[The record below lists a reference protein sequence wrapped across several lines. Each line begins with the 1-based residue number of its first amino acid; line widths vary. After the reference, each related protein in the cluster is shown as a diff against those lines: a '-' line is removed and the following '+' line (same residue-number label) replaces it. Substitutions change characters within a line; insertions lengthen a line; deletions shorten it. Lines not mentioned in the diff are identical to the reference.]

1 MRKTDICV
9 KIIHEIKN
17 LLCSPECRETY
28 RSPGRFIRK
37 RLLSFYQVVIYLLY
51 SSKASMFT
59 NISLIRSCLP
69 EIDFPSV
76 TKQAVSKA
84 RQFINPALFQDLFHL
99 SVDLFYKLLPER
111 KTWNG
116 FHLFAIDGSKIELPN
131 SKSNFETF
139 GEMFGYPDPS
149 RKYTQALASI
159 VYDVLEDHIVHASM
173 HRFLAS
179 ERSAALEHLK
189 SLECLGIYKDS
200 VVIFDRGY
208 YSRAL
213 FRYCVDHGHFC
224 VMRLK
229 ERLQLSR
236 SCHGDQE
243 TVLPG
248 DPEQDIPDTKI
259 RVIEVTL
266 DDGSKEY
273 LATNIFD
280 TRITADMFR
289 ELYFYRWPVESKYME
304 LKCRLKLEEF
314 NGATSVSMVQ
324 EFFINMLL
332 SNLCSLI
339 KNDVDEEIDKNRNP
353 SNKYRY
359 QANRTFIIGQM
370 QSLFP
375 QILCGRKT
383 SEAVYLLKNTAFKN
397 RSQIIPNRK
406 FPRKRKNSKG
416 RTHFRNIKTAY

>member
-17 LLCSPECRETY
+17 LLSSPECLETY
-28 RSPGRFIRK
+28 RSPGHFVRK

-51 SSKASMFT
+51 SSKASMFS
-59 NISLIRSCLP
+59 NIASILADLP
-69 EIDFPSV
+69 DLEFPNV

-84 RQFINPALFQDLFHL
+84 RQFVNPTLFQDLFNL

-116 FHLFAIDGSKIELPN
+116 YHLFAIDGSKIELPN

-149 RKYTQALASI
+149 RRFTQALSSI
-159 VYDVLEDHIVHASM
+159 VYDVLEDHIVHASI

-179 ERSAALEHLK
+179 ERAAALDHLK
-189 SLECLGIYKDS
+189 NLEKLDIYEDS

-208 YSRAL
+208 YSSEL
-213 FRYCVDHGHFC
+213 FRYCADHGHLC

-229 ERLQLSR
+229 NNLKISR
-236 SCHGDQE
+236 NCHGDLE
-243 TVLPG
+243 TILPG
-248 DPEQDIPDTKI
+248 NPRQDISDTKI

-280 TRITADMFR
+280 KSITADKFR

-314 NGATSVSMVQ
+314 NGATCTAMVQ
-324 EFFINMLL
+324 EFFINVLL

-339 KNDVDEEIDKNRNP
+339 KNDVDEEIDENRKL
-353 SNKYRY
+353 SNKHKY
-359 QANRTFIIGQM
+359 QANRTFIICQM
-370 QSLFP
+370 KSLLP
-375 QILCGRKT
+375 KVLCGQKT
-383 SEAVYLLKNTAFKN
+383 SDAIYLLRTTAFRN

-406 FPRKRKNSKG
+406 FPRKRNKAIG
-416 RTHFRNIKTAY
+416 RTHFRNIKTAF